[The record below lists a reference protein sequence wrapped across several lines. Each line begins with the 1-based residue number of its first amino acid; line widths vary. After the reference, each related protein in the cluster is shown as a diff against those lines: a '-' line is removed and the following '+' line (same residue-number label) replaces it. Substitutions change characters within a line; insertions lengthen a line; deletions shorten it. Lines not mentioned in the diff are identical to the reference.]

1 MKWEL
6 KPDNVE
12 TVLAELQAGIVPT
25 SIFLNHTIQKKDP
38 FDGMNEK
45 EARKKKRKW
54 RKLKKKFGVKNKSLS
69 QQAQTVRFQL
79 RRIAHGSR
87 D

>member
-12 TVLAELQAGIVPT
+12 TVLAELQVGIVPT
-25 SIFLNHTIQKKDP
+25 SIFLNYSIQKRDP
-38 FDGMNEK
+38 FDGMTEK
-45 EARKKKRKW
+45 EARAKKRKW

-69 QQAQTVRFQL
+69 QQAQAVRCQL
-79 RRIAHGSR
+79 RRIIHGSR

>member
-1 MKWEL
+1 MKWEF
-6 KPDNVE
+6 KPDDVE

-25 SIFLNHTIQKKDP
+25 SIFLSHSIQRKDP
-38 FDGMNEK
+38 FEGVDKK

-69 QQAQTVRFQL
+69 QQAQAVRYQL
-79 RRIAHGSR
+79 RRINRGSR